1 MQCPRCGSLNP
12 DRAETCWGCRLPLP
26 DRPPR
31 MRFALPPASRSDD
44 APPIEVKPLPDASLE
59 FAPLPKGALL
69 KNDRYHV
76 IDLRSSDPHINVYV
90 VEDSWP
96 VRVCPRCGERGESA
110 GERFCEFCG
119 ADLSTVTPLSLRHL
133 ARESTEDDAF
143 ATAAQLLERKLDH
156 PGLVLPDDFF
166 IEAPYGPP
174 RRYLI
179 EPSFPHAL
187 ATNRSAPQNTE
198 RVLDWGI
205 QLAEALAYLHQHGLF
220 LDDFGLEQI
229 SIEGRRARWHCL
241 NAICFDDQLAPEAAR
256 DRAAQDVAHLAEIL
270 FYLATGEE
278 VYSPDVPDP
287 AYNVFARTLGP
298 HRDLVDAAEF
308 ARVMTSS
315 LEELRKPTHIPL
327 LVGYATDV
335 GQVRVLN
342 EDSLVEAS
350 VSSVFRSTGIPIG
363 VFAVADGMGG
373 HSAGDV
379 ASQTASR
386 VVVQRVIT
394 EILPRAADEERLPDP
409 EEWLRET
416 IRAANQAVHEKRLA
430 AENDM
435 GTTLVVALVAGG
447 EVTIA
452 NVGDSRAYRLSRE
465 EIKQV
470 TTDHSLVERLVSV
483 GQISREEAAIHPQRN
498 VIYRTIGDKP
508 DVEIDLTHQSLLPGE
523 ALLLCSDGLSGPV
536 PDEKIW
542 HIWRTSTSP
551 QEACERLV
559 EAANQAG
566 GEDNITVVIIQ
577 LGR

>member
-1 MQCPRCGSLNP
+1 MQYPSI
-12 DRAETCWGCRLPLP
+12 EVEPLP
-26 DRPPR
+26 GARVD
-31 MRFALPPASRSDD
+31 
-44 APPIEVKPLPDASLE
+44 

-69 KNDRYHV
+69 KRSRYHV
-76 IDLRSSDPHINVYV
+76 IDLRSSDEVTNVYL
-90 VEDSWP
+90 VEDSRP

-133 ARESTEDDAF
+133 ARESVEPEAFTTEAK
-143 ATAAQLLERKLDH
+143 LLERGLDH

-166 IEAPYGPP
+166 VEAPYGPP

-187 ATNRSAPQNTE
+187 ATSRSVPQKTE
-198 RVLDWGI
+198 RVLDWGT

-220 LDDFGLEQI
+220 LDDFDLDHI

-241 NAICFDDQLAPEAAR
+241 DVIRFADDLAPETIEAR
-256 DRAAQDVAHLAEIL
+256 HASDVARLAELL

-278 VYSPDVPDP
+278 TYSSDVPDP
-287 AYNVFARTLGP
+287 AHDLFARALGA
-298 HRDLVDAAEF
+298 HRDVVDAAEF
-308 ARVMTSS
+308 SQVMTSS
-315 LEELRKPTHIPL
+315 LEELRKPAHTPL

-335 GQVRVLN
+335 GQVRMLN
-342 EDSLVEAS
+342 EDSLIEVS

-363 VFAVADGMGG
+363 VFGVADGMGG

-379 ASQTASR
+379 ASRTASR
-386 VVVQRVIT
+386 VIVQRAT
-394 EILPRAADEERLPDP
+394 TDILARAANGEPLPDP

-416 IRAANQAVHEKRLA
+416 ILAANQAVFEKRRA

-435 GTTLVVALVAGG
+435 GTTLVVALVAGDQ
-447 EVTIA
+447 VTIA
-452 NVGDSRAYRLSRE
+452 NVGDSRAYRLRRE
-465 EIKQV
+465 EIVQI

-508 DVEIDLTHQSLLPGE
+508 DVEVDLYRQPLLPGE

-559 EAANQAG
+559 EAANQGG
-566 GEDNITVVIIQ
+566 GEDNITVVIVQ
-577 LGR
+577 FGR

>member
-1 MQCPRCGSLNP
+1 
-12 DRAETCWGCRLPLP
+12 
-26 DRPPR
+26 
-31 MRFALPPASRSDD
+31 MRFAAPPSSRSDTGP
-44 APPIEVKPLPDASLE
+44 AIEVESLPDASLE
-59 FAPLPKGALL
+59 FASLPKGALL
-69 KNDRYHV
+69 KNGRYHV
-76 IDLRSSDPHINVYV
+76 IELRSSDPHTNVYV

-110 GERFCEFCG
+110 QERFCEFCG

-133 ARESTEDDAF
+133 ARESIEDQAF
-143 ATAAQLLERKLDH
+143 AVEAKLLEMDLDH
-156 PGLVLPDDFF
+156 PGLILPDDFF
-166 IEAPYGPP
+166 IEAPYGPT

-179 EPSFPHAL
+179 EPSFPHAR
-187 ATNRSAPQNTE
+187 ATRRSVPENTE

-205 QLAEALAYLHQHGLF
+205 QLAEALAYLHQNGLF
-220 LDDFGLEQI
+220 LDDFGLDHI

-241 NAICFDDQLAPEAAR
+241 DVIRFTAQLEPEAIPAR
-256 DRAAQDVAHLAEIL
+256 TTRNVAQLAEIL
-270 FYLATGEE
+270 FYLATEE
-278 VYSPDVPDP
+278 EEYSPDVPDP
-287 AYNVFARTLGP
+287 AYNVFARSLGE
-298 HRDLVDAAEF
+298 HRDLVDAAEL
-308 ARVMTSS
+308 AQVMTSS
-315 LEELRKPTHIPL
+315 LEELRKPAHIPL

-350 VSSVFRSTGIPIG
+350 VSSVFRSTGTPIG
-363 VFAVADGMGG
+363 VFGVADGMGG

-386 VVVQRVIT
+386 VIVQRAT
-394 EILPRAADEERLPDP
+394 AEILPRAADGQPLPDP
-409 EEWLRET
+409 EEWLRDT
-416 IRAANQAVHEKRLA
+416 IRAANEAVHEKRRT

-447 EVTIA
+447 QVSIA

-465 EIKQV
+465 EIEQI

-483 GQISREEAAIHPQRN
+483 GQISREEAAVHPQRN

-508 DVEIDLTHQSLLPGE
+508 DVEIDLTHKSLLPGE

-536 PDEKIW
+536 PDEKMW

-566 GEDNITVVIIQ
+566 GEDNITVIIVQ

>member
-1 MQCPRCGSLNP
+1 MQHPKF
-12 DRAETCWGCRLPLP
+12 EVEPL
-26 DRPPR
+26 
-31 MRFALPPASRSDD
+31 AGASVD
-44 APPIEVKPLPDASLE
+44 

-69 KNDRYHV
+69 KRSRYHV
-76 IDLRSSDPHINVYV
+76 LDLRSADEETNVYL

-133 ARESTEDDAF
+133 ARESVEPGAF
-143 ATAAQLLERKLDH
+143 AIEAKLLERGLDH
-156 PGLVLPDDFF
+156 PGLVLPEDFF

-187 ATNRSAPQNTE
+187 ATSRSVPQKTE
-198 RVLDWGI
+198 RVLDWGT
-205 QLAEALAYLHQHGLF
+205 QLAETLAYLHQHGLF
-220 LDDFGLEQI
+220 LDDFELSHI

-241 NAICFDDQLAPEAAR
+241 DVIRFADGLDPEALQDRHAR
-256 DRAAQDVAHLAEIL
+256 DVSRLAELL

-278 VYSPDVPDP
+278 EYSPDVPDP
-287 AYNVFARTLGP
+287 AYDLFARTLGTP
-298 HRDLVDAAEF
+298 SARVDAVELGE
-308 ARVMTSS
+308 MLSSS

-342 EDSLVEAS
+342 EDSLIEVS
-350 VSSVFRSTGIPIG
+350 VSSVFRSTGVPVG
-363 VFAVADGMGG
+363 VFGVADGMGG

-379 ASQTASR
+379 ASQTASH
-386 VVVQRVIT
+386 VIVQRATAEV
-394 EILPRAADEERLPDP
+394 LPRAVDGQPLPDP

-416 IRAANQAVHEKRLA
+416 ILAANQAVFEKRRA

-435 GTTLVVALVAGG
+435 GTTLVVALVTGG
-447 EVTIA
+447 QVTIA

-465 EIKQV
+465 EIRQI

-498 VIYRTIGDKP
+498 VIYRTIGDKL
-508 DVEIDLTHQSLLPGE
+508 DLEIDLYRQSLQPGE

-536 PDEKIW
+536 PDDKMW

-559 EAANQAG
+559 EAANQGG
-566 GEDNITVVIIQ
+566 GEDNITVLIIQ

>member
-1 MQCPRCGSLNP
+1 MQCPRCGSLNS
-12 DRAETCWGCRLPLP
+12 DRAQICWWCSIPLP
-26 DRPPR
+26 ERAPQ
-31 MRFALPPASRSDD
+31 MRYALSPSAQPKGESS
-44 APPIEVKPLPDASLE
+44 IEVQPLPGASLD

-69 KNDRYHV
+69 KNTRYHV
-76 IDLRSSDPHINVYV
+76 IDLRSSDHRTNVYL

-133 ARESTEDDAF
+133 ARESIDDQAF
-143 ATAAQLLERKLDH
+143 TIEAQLLEKDLDH
-156 PGLVLPDDFF
+156 PGLVLPEDFF

-187 ATNRSAPQNTE
+187 ATSQSAPQKTE

-205 QLAEALAYLHQHGLF
+205 QLAEALAYLHQHGL
-220 LDDFGLEQI
+220 LLKAFGLDHI
-229 SIEGRRARWHCL
+229 SIEGRRAKWHCVNVIESADPL
-241 NAICFDDQLAPEAAR
+241 DPEAIQAR
-256 DRAAQDVAHLAEIL
+256 TAQNVARLAELL

-278 VYSPDVPDP
+278 KYSPDVPDP
-287 AYNVFARTLGP
+287 GYNVFARTLGP
-298 HRDLVDAAEF
+298 HRDLIDAAEL
-308 ARVMTSS
+308 AQVMSSS
-315 LEELRKPTHIPL
+315 LEELRKPAHVPL
-327 LVGYATDV
+327 LIGYATDV

-342 EDSLVEAS
+342 EDSLIEISA
-350 VSSVFRSTGIPIG
+350 SSVFRSTGVPIG
-363 VFAVADGMGG
+363 IFGVADGMGG

-386 VVVQRVIT
+386 VIARRAAA
-394 EILPRAADEERLPDP
+394 EILIQAADDQPLPDP
-409 EEWLRET
+409 DGWLQET
-416 IRAANQAVHEKRLA
+416 ILAANQAVYEKRLA

-435 GTTLVVALVAGG
+435 GTTLVVALMASGQAAV
-447 EVTIA
+447 A
-452 NVGDSRAYRLSRE
+452 NVGDSRAYHLNRE
-465 EIKQV
+465 EIQQI

-483 GQISREEAAIHPQRN
+483 GQISREEAAVHPQRN

-508 DVEIDLTHQSLLPGE
+508 SVEIDLTHQSLLPGE
-523 ALLLCSDGLSGPV
+523 ALLLCSDGLSGTV

-559 EAANQAG
+559 EAANHAG
-566 GEDNITVVIIQ
+566 GEDNITVVIVQ